1 MQWLFEQKSESAP
14 VVEDKVTVETIV
26 ANTSVGD
33 GQREVNSFVITVD
46 DINLVKDL
54 AAADFTIKNNVATT
68 VYDKDTGTFLEDM
81 EDDGI
86 TLSISGNT
94 ITLTVTPFSYPGMYN
109 ADFTRAPWE
118 VICTKY
124 EELSFTAED
133 VTELKT
139 AVLDDAIRGTFEYAG
154 IEREYALYLPKDE
167 DGNVIMNSSLVLW
180 NHGGGEYGG
189 DLEDTLVANKGFTAW
204 VEQGYPTAVV
214 EFQISN
220 ANYSYYTAADATEES
235 GGTAEEKAERRKL
248 IDQNNALQAAFI
260 RQLIADGYVDASR
273 VYITGASSG
282 GGATMRFVMQYP
294 ELVAGAIAIS
304 SHDPIVWVHKN
315 PDAEL
320 ESLTEKFEEAFQGT
334 VYTWDEESQS
344 MVEKQIDTEALINT
358 PIYFVHAESDP
369 TCNVLSSKAMYAALQ
384 NLGAENNQIKIL
396 SDDDML
402 EYNLPAGALSHWA
415 WVPTLDDNSEGSAMN
430 WLFQQK
436 SAQKTTDEEKPGA
449 SDEEKP
455 TASGNTTTTTSTAAS
470 TSTNT
475 AAALG
480 TNAWTAAGI
489 AASAAA
495 LFLLK
500 KRKED

>member
-1 MQWLFEQKSESAP
+1 MKSKLLYASAIAAAFSVMP
-14 VVEDKVTVETIV
+14 TMAILANEGDATPDNLETLEVTDNTGSPTEGNLNPTGGAAGPAAISDDDIENPEEGTEDSVTVEAIV

-33 GQREVNSFVITVD
+33 GQREVNSFEITVD
-46 DINLVKDL
+46 NIEAVKDVT
-54 AAADFTIKNNVATT
+54 AADFTILNNVATT
-68 VYDKDTGTFLEDM
+68 VYDKETGTFLEDM

-86 TLSISGNT
+86 TLSIAGNT
-94 ITLTVTPFSYPGMYN
+94 ITLNVTPFSYPGMYN
-109 ADFTRAPWE
+109 ADFSRSPWE

-124 EELSFTAED
+124 NELSFTAND

-139 AVLDDAIRGTFEYAG
+139 SILDDAIRGTFEYAG

-180 NHGGGEYGG
+180 NHGGGEYAG
-189 DLEDTLVANKGFTAW
+189 DLEATLVANKGFTAW

-260 RQLIADGYVDASR
+260 RQLIADGYVDADR

-320 ESLTEKFEEAFQGT
+320 ESLTANSKKPSREL
-334 VYTWDEESQS
+334 YTLG
-344 MVEKQIDTEALINT
+344 MKQASL
-358 PIYFVHAESDP
+358 
-369 TCNVLSSKAMYAALQ
+369 
-384 NLGAENNQIKIL
+384 
-396 SDDDML
+396 
-402 EYNLPAGALSHWA
+402 
-415 WVPTLDDNSEGSAMN
+415 
-430 WLFQQK
+430 WLK
-436 SAQKTTDEEKPGA
+436 NKLTHK
-449 SDEEKP
+449 
-455 TASGNTTTTTSTAAS
+455 
-470 TSTNT
+470 
-475 AAALG
+475 L
-480 TNAWTAAGI
+480 
-489 AASAAA
+489 
-495 LFLLK
+495 
-500 KRKED
+500 